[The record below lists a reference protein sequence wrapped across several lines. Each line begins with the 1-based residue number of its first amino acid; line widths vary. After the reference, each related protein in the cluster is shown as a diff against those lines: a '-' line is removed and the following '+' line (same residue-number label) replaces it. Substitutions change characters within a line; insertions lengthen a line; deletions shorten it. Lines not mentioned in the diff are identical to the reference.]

1 MIIKYDLK
9 KFFEEKGLKQSFLAE
24 KVGISKQLFNNRIN
38 QGDIPLSML
47 AIIADEIGMPIEK
60 LTKVLNERYVKVKI

>member
-24 KVGISKQLFNNRIN
+24 KVGISKQLFNYKIN
-38 QGDIPLSML
+38 QGDISLSML

-60 LTKVLNERYVKVKI
+60 LTKVLNEKYVKVKI